1 LSDSFKV
8 EAVVGV
14 PKDLSMEKKF
24 PFVIY
29 NRGGRKD
36 FGKLQD
42 CGILTMNSLFKND
55 SRYIL
60 LAPQLRGTSGSE
72 GIDEYGGAEIN
83 DVHSLYR
90 IAQSI
95 AFVDSSSAFL
105 VGWSRGGMTSYLA
118 IKQGLR
124 FNAAAVLA
132 GIPDLLAVDK
142 KRPDM
147 QKVFDETIPKISSDR
162 KKALQSRSAIYWP
175 EKITTPLLLIHGVKD
190 DKAPIESFLNL

>member
-1 LSDSFKV
+1 
-8 EAVVGV
+8 
-14 PKDLSMEKKF
+14 
-24 PFVIY
+24 
-29 NRGGRKD
+29 
-36 FGKLQD
+36 
-42 CGILTMNSLFKND
+42 
-55 SRYIL
+55 
-60 LAPQLRGTSGSE
+60 
-72 GIDEYGGAEIN
+72 
-83 DVHSLYR
+83 
-90 IAQSI
+90 
-95 AFVDSSSAFL
+95 
-105 VGWSRGGMTSYLA
+105 MTSYLA

-190 DKAPIESFLNL
+190 DKAPIESVLEFVKKLYLLNKPHKLVTFPNSGHHFEQNREELGPHVLNWFKEWSKN